1 MIRRVRLEEKL
12 LTKTTKKFPPNI
24 VIRAE
29 NLIRLLVPVIMIT
42 ATFCCGVRRQPMKT
56 RHHNT
61 GQFNSSGVW
70 QWGRHIF
77 NLVTAS
83 GIENADGTR
92 ASWTEY
98 EYDNYHSQ
106 PFINAPEVVQHNA
119 AHDPYTT
126 QTNWVQGD
134 CNYWEEHPY
143 GGQYC
148 VSWDYY
154 EVSVYDPATEKRGNV
169 TKTTVYADANNLS
182 GAIVNTNG
190 YDITGNTVKA
200 STSCCE
206 QTTIEYGLETQY
218 AYPKSNTRGSAD
230 ANSPYRITT
239 NSVYDKDTGL
249 IKQAIDANGRIS
261 TTMYNPDT
269 LRPVKSISS
278 TNAYAT
284 FSYDDTAMTVT
295 EEAKEANGNLAGKSI
310 KYLNGLGLVRK
321 TEALGANN
329 VWDIVETKYTK
340 YAEEWK
346 QSRPYRTG
354 DTPQFTERI
363 YDLQRRVTQIVEPDG
378 SLTKA
383 FYNEAARPDAASNLP
398 GRTIRTSDAWGRER
412 WDVMT
417 NKTDWR
423 KSSNRIRRATAR
435 CWRREVW

>member
-1 MIRRVRLEEKL
+1 MRCA
-12 LTKTTKKFPPNI
+12 TANY
-24 VIRAE
+24 E
-29 NLIRLLVPVIMIT
+29 NST
-42 ATFCCGVRRQPMKT
+42 QY
-56 RHHNT
+56 T
-61 GQFNSSGVW
+61 GQAATYGYA
-70 QWGRHIF
+70 GLHIF
-77 NLVTAS
+77 NLLKST

-98 EYDNYHSQ
+98 EYDNLNSQ
-106 PFINAPEVVQHNA
+106 PFTAAPEVVQHLA
-119 AHDPYTT
+119 SYDRYTT
-126 QTNWVQGD
+126 ET
-134 CNYWEEHPY
+134 YLEEGRCLEWDRSFGEP
-143 GGQYC
+143 YC
-148 VSWDYY
+148 VEYEY
-154 EVSVYDPATEKRGNV
+154 IEVSAYDATTEKRGNI
-169 TKTTVYADANNLS
+169 TKTTAYTDATNLS

-423 KSSNRIRRATAR
+423 KSSNRIRRATAQFR
-435 CWRREVW
+435 RREVW